1 MTKRLSNDQKC
12 QARIMDY
19 IKRGWPV
26 NSGGI
31 RGFPH
36 GFDQEIEGVTASVE
50 VVEFNLSE
58 LVDAGKLVR
67 HEDGCYVL
75 PGEGLAI

>member
-36 GFDQEIEGVTASVE
+36 GFD